1 MSVALDRLP
10 RRTPGIGVD
19 PAVGSD
25 GYRADDPAYRR
36 ILFGLT
42 LGGVATFVL
51 LYYVQPLLPAL
62 ARTYAVSAGHS
73 AAALSVSTI
82 AMAVALLLVGPL
94 SDAVGRVPLMRWSLV
109 AAGLLGLA
117 SAFAPG
123 WTTLL
128 VLRGLTGAALAVLPA
143 VALAYL
149 REEVHPTAHAG
160 ANAAYIAGTAVGGTL
175 GRLLPIAVEPW
186 LGWVGTTVIAAGIT
200 LAAAAGVWLALPTS
214 RRFTPAS
221 ARPRQVIAGTAA
233 TLRDPVLVS
242 LCLIAGTVMG
252 VFVGIYNAIGFRL
265 RTGEF
270 ALTAGATVIYLAYPV
285 GIAAPWVARVSAA
298 RFGRGKTIVASL
310 ALLPIGLLITATGS
324 LPVIMIGLGV
334 VTFAFFCAHSLAS
347 GAVVERAQQ
356 VGVGVAQASSSYL
369 FAYYVGS
376 AVFGAVS
383 THSWQVAGWTGV
395 LTTALL
401 TATVALAA
409 GVYCWRRTVISATSD
424 RRASHRTR

>member
-1 MSVALDRLP
+1 MSATLARLP
-10 RRTPGIGVD
+10 LRIAGPGR
-19 PAVGSD
+19 D
-25 GYRADDPAYRR
+25 GYGSHDPAYRR
-36 ILFGLT
+36 ILIGLT

-62 ARTYAVSAGHS
+62 SRTYAVSAGHS

-82 AMAVALLLVGPL
+82 AMAVALLAVGPL
-94 SDAVGRVPLMRWSLV
+94 SDAVGRVPLMRWSLI
-109 AAGLLGLA
+109 AAGVLGLA
-117 SAFAPG
+117 SAFAPT
-123 WTTLL
+123 WSTLL

-160 ANAAYIAGTAVGGTL
+160 ANAAYITGTAVGGTL
-175 GRLLPIAVEPW
+175 GRLLPVAVEPW
-186 LGWVGTTVIAAGIT
+186 LGWTGTTVLAAGIT
-200 LAAAAGVWLALPTS
+200 LAAAVGVWLLLPAS
-214 RRFTPAS
+214 RGFTRTS
-221 ARPRQVIAGTAA
+221 ARPRRVVAGTVA

-242 LCLIAGTVMG
+242 LCLIGGTVMG

-265 RTGEF
+265 RTGDF
-270 ALTAGATVIYLAYPV
+270 ALTAGATLIYLAYPV
-285 GIAAPWVARVSAA
+285 GIAAPWVARLAST
-298 RFGRGKTIVASL
+298 RFGRGRTIVAGL
-310 ALLPIGLLITATGS
+310 VVLPIGLLITASSS
-324 LPVIMIGLGV
+324 LPVMMIGLGV

-369 FAYYVGS
+369 FTYYVGS

-383 THSWQVAGWTGV
+383 THSWQVGGWSGV

-401 TATVALAA
+401 TAAVALSA
-409 GVYCWRRTVISATSD
+409 GVFSWRRTARAAIAD
-424 RRASHRTR
+424 RRASPRTR